1 MSGTG
6 VAMRKNKGE
15 HRQEKQ
21 ILESA
26 KDIALSTETWADLS
40 NALFDPEEGL
50 VAKAY
55 PTREQREQFVKTDE
69 YRAIRSLIDAA
80 AERTGF
86 IEGATPLKR
95 TQDANGTEPTAMD
108 RQDVG

>member
-1 MSGTG
+1 MAT
-6 VAMRKNKGE
+6 
-15 HRQEKQ
+15 QEKQ

-55 PTREQREQFVKTDE
+55 PTREQRASMGPPSFNGG
-69 YRAIRSLIDAA
+69 RAKAFGKALPKPS
-80 AERTGF
+80 GF
-86 IEGATPLKR
+86 NGASVFQRRKGR
-95 TQDANGTEPTAMD
+95 
-108 RQDVG
+108 